1 MKRLGKAIG
10 GNKRR
15 SQLGLVA
22 AALIFVAIG
31 MGVVYGANRLI
42 ADAGSVRKSDEI
54 LAAIDETQA
63 RLRDAEASLRGYL
76 LTGNPTYL
84 GDYGGAVNALPAL
97 EQKLRELVEGD
108 PRQAQRA
115 LSLSVLVAQRK
126 DQMTSTLESYRVG
139 GLASAQGVMGE
150 EIFAAS
156 AAFRQ
161 NAADMVAAER
171 LVLDERAESTK
182 ASGDLLRALALLG
195 VPIGVIA
202 ILIVYLMLVREIRQ
216 RARAE
221 AVASSANTN
230 LLLGVAQLERASAD
244 LHALSKF
251 GSMLQTCNQP
261 DEAFELT
268 RRMLQALLPTTAG
281 TIYRMRNS
289 QDHAESLASWGQHRA
304 GCPDTVEP
312 GACWALRRGQPH
324 LASTARDA
332 ICNHVGSS
340 RAEGVATACYPLSAQ
355 GVHLGLLYLTD
366 DDASF
371 LERTP
376 IIEAV
381 AEQLSMALSSLYLQE
396 RLRLQSIR
404 EPLTGLYNRRYLEE
418 ASAREFARC
427 GRRQAPASL
436 LMLDIDHFKSFNDVH
451 GHAGGDLVLAEFGKL
466 LQDLS
471 RPEDIACRYGGEEF
485 TLILPE
491 TTLQVAQERAET
503 IRQAV
508 ESLRVK
514 HQGTMLPPITVS
526 IGVASYPDDGRTPE
540 AVLRAA
546 DDALYR
552 AKHAGRNRVEV
563 AGTIVKLPQLA

>member
-1 MKRLGKAIG
+1 MKLLEKTIG

-15 SQLGLVA
+15 SQVGLVA

-31 MGVVYGANRLI
+31 VGVVSGANRLI
-42 ADAGSVRKSDEI
+42 ADAASVRKSDQVV
-54 LAAIDETQA
+54 AAIDETQA

-76 LTGNPTYL
+76 LTGSPIYL

-97 EQKLRELVEGD
+97 EQKLRALVEGN
-108 PRQAQRA
+108 PQQAQRA
-115 LSLSVLVAQRK
+115 LSLSVLIAQRQ
-126 DQMTSTLESYRVG
+126 DQMTATLERYRVG
-139 GLASAQGVMGE
+139 GLASAQGGMGE
-150 EIFAAS
+150 EVFAVS

-161 NAADMVAAER
+161 NAVDMEAAER
-171 LVLDERAESTK
+171 LVLDERAASTE
-182 ASGDLLRALALLG
+182 ASGNLLRALALLG

-202 ILIVYLMLVREIRQ
+202 ILTVYLMLVREIRQ

-221 AVASSANTN
+221 AVAASANAN
-230 LLLGVAQLERASAD
+230 LLLGVAQLERGSAD

-251 GSMLQTCNQP
+251 GSMLQSCNQP

-268 RRMLQALLPTTAG
+268 RRMLQALLPGTAG

-289 QDHAESLASWGQHRA
+289 QDHAEALASWGEHCA
-304 GCPDTVEP
+304 GRPDTVEP
-312 GACWALRRGQPH
+312 GTCWALRRGQPH
-324 LASTARDA
+324 VVASARDA
-332 ICNHVGSS
+332 ACSHVGSS
-340 RAEGVATACYPLSAQ
+340 HGAGVASACIPLSAQ
-355 GVHLGLLYLTD
+355 GVQLGLLYLID
-366 DDASF
+366 ADASF
-371 LERTP
+371 LERTH

-381 AEQLSMALSSLYLQE
+381 AEQLSMALSNLYLQE

-404 EPLTGLYNRRYLEE
+404 EPLTGLFNRRYLEE

-466 LQDLS
+466 LRALS

-485 TLILPE
+485 TLIMPE
-491 TTLQVAQERAET
+491 ATLQVAQERAEA
-503 IRQAV
+503 IRVAV
-508 ESLRVK
+508 ESMRVN
-514 HQGTMLPPITVS
+514 HQGTMLPPVTVS
-526 IGVASYPDDGRTPE
+526 IGVASYPGDGRTPE

-563 AGTIVKLPQLA
+563 ASVTAMLPQQA